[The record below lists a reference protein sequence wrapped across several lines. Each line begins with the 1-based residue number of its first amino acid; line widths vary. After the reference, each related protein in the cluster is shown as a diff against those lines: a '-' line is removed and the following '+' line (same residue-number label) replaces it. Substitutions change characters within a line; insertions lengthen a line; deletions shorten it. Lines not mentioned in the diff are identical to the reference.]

1 KAKDKFTRHWAW
13 LSGIFLYMSVD
24 EGATLHES
32 FTGPVNKL
40 FNTLPGY
47 LGFSWV
53 IPYLIFVAIAAIAY
67 TKFFLELDKKTR
79 NGFLLAG
86 VLFVVGAVGME
97 MVASQ
102 IIHWGWDIRYYLAAP
117 FVEELLEMSAIAL
130 FIIVLLQYVQEK
142 TAEIR
147 LVIKA

>member
-1 KAKDKFTRHWAW
+1 MGDIVKNSQGNFWR
-13 LSGIFLYMSVD
+13 S
-24 EGATLHES
+24 
-32 FTGPVNKL
+32 
-40 FNTLPGY
+40 
-47 LGFSWV
+47 
-53 IPYLIFVAIAAIAY
+53 AA
-67 TKFFLELDKKTR
+67 
-79 NGFLLAG
+79 
-86 VLFVVGAVGME
+86 VVGAVGME